1 MIDKLFHSRSRCNPL
16 FLSRFFRCF
25 LESVNFK
32 VHRYT
37 RIYTYKKTSDYFDSI
52 IFLILFVIDVY
63 RAKGSVSEN
72 KRTVHIPP
80 KSTKM
85 SIDKVPI
92 VTTLLRA
99 ARSQDEDTLRQLL
112 DNILKNGISEIE
124 LNADDSSGRVSAHNS
139 IEYHNLRFLLLPI

>member
-1 MIDKLFHSRSRCNPL
+1 M
-16 FLSRFFRCF
+16 
-25 LESVNFK
+25 
-32 VHRYT
+32 
-37 RIYTYKKTSDYFDSI
+37 
-52 IFLILFVIDVY
+52 Y

-139 IEYHNLRFLLLPI
+139 IEYQHLRFLLHILTIRNARRTTNEMKRDKYTLPI